1 MCVRVYIYTESRKMI
16 LMNLVE
22 NGCVDT
28 AKEDEGG
35 ENWENGI
42 DIYTLSCVKHLVN
55 GKLLNNP
62 VGPVWCHVMI

>member
-1 MCVRVYIYTESRKMI
+1 MI

-22 NGCVDT
+22 NGRVDT
-28 AKEDEGG
+28 AKEGEGG

-42 DIYTLSCVKHLVN
+42 DIYTLSCVKQLVN